1 MNPLHRGD
9 SPPEHA
15 GAGRR
20 WPAVPACYGW
30 LSLDRRGR
38 WRLRSEP
45 VSHAGLI
52 DFLNRRYTHDESGNY
67 FVENG
72 PQRVFVDLEYTPW
85 VVHLAS
91 ETCLETHVGTVV
103 SEIRGA
109 ALDDEGSLLL
119 EIPQGI
125 GLVCD
130 RDLPS
135 IVRLIRSADGESADE
150 ASLLGFIE
158 RPPAAKSQPLH
169 LCWQGHCLPLI
180 RLRRVDVATLY
191 GFVAAPCAETAG

>member
-1 MNPLHRGD
+1 MNRLPGSG
-9 SPPEHA
+9 SPPEPPE
-15 GAGRR
+15 AGRR

-38 WRLRSEP
+38 WRLRGEP

-52 DFLNRRYTHDESGNY
+52 DFLNRRYTHDESGNH

-85 VVHLAS
+85 VVRLAS

-103 SEIRGA
+103 SEVRGA
-109 ALDDEGSLLL
+109 ALDDEGNLLL

-130 RDLPS
+130 RDLPTFL
-135 IVRLIRSADGESADE
+135 RLIRSASGDGADE
-150 ASLLGFIE
+150 ASLLEFIAQPTE
-158 RPPAAKSQPLH
+158 AGRPPLY
-169 LCWQGHCLPLI
+169 LCWQDGCVPLI
-180 RLRRVDVATLY
+180 RLRRPEVAALY
-191 GFVAAPCAETAG
+191 GFVTAPCAETAR